1 MKLCLV
7 IDDSQ
12 VMRKIAKCLLNNL
25 GYDVREAETGQ
36 QAMEICRATMPDVI
50 LLDWH
55 MPLMDG
61 HEFLANFGRT
71 FRDKKPFIVYATTDL
86 EPTDISKAIGA
97 GADDYILKPFDEA
110 SFAGKF
116 QQLPGTAHAAG

>member
-12 VMRKIAKCLLNNL
+12 VVRKIAKCLLNNL
-25 GYDVREAETGQ
+25 GYDVREAENGQ
-36 QAMEICRATMPDVI
+36 QALEICQVSMPDVI

-61 HEFLANFGRT
+61 HEFLALFGRT
-71 FRDKKPFIVYATTDL
+71 FRSKKPFIVYATTDL
-86 EPTDISKAIGA
+86 DPTDISKAIGA
-97 GADDYILKPFDEA
+97 GADDYLLKPYDET
-110 SFAGKF
+110 SFTAKF
-116 QQLPGTAHAAG
+116 RQLSEVA